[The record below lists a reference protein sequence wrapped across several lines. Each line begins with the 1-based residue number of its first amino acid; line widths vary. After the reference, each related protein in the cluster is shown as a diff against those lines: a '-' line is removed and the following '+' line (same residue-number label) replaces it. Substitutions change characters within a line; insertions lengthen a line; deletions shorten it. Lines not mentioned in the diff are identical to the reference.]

1 VARFDIYATP
11 GGASEHTPFL
21 IDVQSNHLRGLA
33 TRVVVPLRRIDRF
46 PAVALP
52 PDLTPTFNVADQV
65 CFLDTP
71 AMAAVPTRELGRAIG
86 SAHAKADDIQNALDR
101 LFGGF

>member
-1 VARFDIYATP
+1 MARFDIYVTP
-11 GGASEHTPFL
+11 GGTSAHTPFL

-33 TRVVVPLRRIDRF
+33 TRVVVPLRRLDRF
-46 PAVALP
+46 PAVVLP
-52 PDLTPTFNVADQV
+52 PDLTPTFTVAGQA

-71 AMAAVPTRELGRAIG
+71 AMAAVPTRELGHAIG
-86 SAHAKADDIQNALDR
+86 SAQSRADDIQNALDR